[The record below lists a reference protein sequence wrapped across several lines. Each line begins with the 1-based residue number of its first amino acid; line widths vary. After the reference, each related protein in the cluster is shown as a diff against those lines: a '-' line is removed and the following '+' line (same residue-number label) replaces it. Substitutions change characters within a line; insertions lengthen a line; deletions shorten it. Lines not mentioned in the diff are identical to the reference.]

1 MVFEVVASFFLCL
14 STTDNG
20 TNVPEVFTEHRLN
33 PVYATIDG
41 PLRRAAASVLAWPSR
56 HLVYA
61 GRSLLSGTSSK
72 QANYGHLLGA
82 RPTDLAFELRNML
95 PASLSQAPYDTL
107 KTILERTAMCERRWL
122 KCSCHQ
128 QSSAIPVHPSSSDKC
143 KLFFGARVS
152 SFDEVL
158 LKPLIIQRL
167 PHKMQMVLTTTL

>member
-1 MVFEVVASFFLCL
+1 MD
-14 STTDNG
+14 TKDNG

-107 KTILERTAMCERRWL
+107 KTILERTAMCERR
-122 KCSCHQ
+122 CSLLHAM
-128 QSSAIPVHPSSSDKC
+128 SSPSTLSAAANPDNAPFSCMTLQHRSSQHRKIAPALTLSPYSWNFLQRHP
-143 KLFFGARVS
+143 
-152 SFDEVL
+152 
-158 LKPLIIQRL
+158 Q
-167 PHKMQMVLTTTL
+167 